1 MVENEQI
8 ANNYSASNIQVL
20 EGLEAVRKRPAM
32 YIGDISEKGLHHL
45 VNETVDNS
53 IDEAM
58 AGYCTDI
65 DVTINE
71 DESITVQDNGRGIP
85 VDEHEKMHKTKPT
98 IESVNLLEPRAIPEL
113 FNKNF
118 FIPDYQRGYR
128 WGNRQVSQLI
138 NDLYK
143 FFYKRNIKHNNGEF
157 YCLQPVVVKELSSEE
172 VKKAN
177 LHSEY
182 DNNRWYE
189 VVDGQQRLTTI
200 RIILTL
206 FKLVSDDAND
216 FRIHYQTRPQ
226 LGEVFDKIE
235 YDKKTDK
242 YDVTIEGEDK
252 LDIDSWHIIQAARY
266 VLNYFKNIKT
276 KEGTGNLK
284 AFTGSFSENFINS
297 RFTDDEENNTHKSVQ
312 VIWYELKDG
321 SDTNETFKR
330 LNDKK
335 VTLNNAE
342 LIRAM
347 FLSDSASYETD
358 HEQLEKYP
366 VDLQDS
372 VKAMELNRKQAH
384 IIEQWD
390 LIEKNLQDPNFWAFI
405 KQNIN
410 DSSYSC
416 RIEYIFDLISKK
428 AQDEKDE
435 LYTYLRFEE
444 MVAEKEVKGL
454 WDLWLKIEK
463 YYNTLLYWYNNRDH
477 YHKIGYL
484 ISQQG
489 TKALHECLDKAYSVN
504 KSVFDK
510 YLDWNIKK
518 TLMINEGD
526 DIFTYSYDIAP
537 QKNALYKI
545 LTYYNIETTR
555 RHPSLGLFSFQQFKD
570 KNWTLEHIHAQNSER
585 IDQTDKKKWEEWM
598 KENKKAL
605 QRLLDRF
612 PEGNEFDPEPVI
624 KILNSNI
631 SKVSDVK
638 YNFQEFINCFDNVTN
653 YFNRMAIKE
662 GGSPEVHNISNMA
675 LLSGEIN
682 SSISNSVFEVKRQLI
697 TEYDANGEYIP
708 VCTRYVFLKYYN
720 KGTTNFSVQQTFFW
734 SEADRKNYLK
744 DLHDVL
750 DGVLTASDPEQ
761 TLETIEKNG

>member
-1 MVENEQI
+1 M
-8 ANNYSASNIQVL
+8 NYDFSEIIQNS
-20 EGLEAVRKRPAM
+20 EIRK
-32 YIGDISEKGLHHL
+32 E
-45 VNETVDNS
+45 VNETS
-53 IDEAM
+53 GSE
-58 AGYCTDI
+58 
-65 DVTINE
+65 
-71 DESITVQDNGRGIP
+71 
-85 VDEHEKMHKTKPT
+85 TKPT
-98 IESVNLLEPRAIPEL
+98 IESINLLEPRAIPEL

-128 WGNRQVSQLI
+128 WGPRQVTQLI

-143 FFYKRNIKHNNGEF
+143 FFYKRNTKDINGEF
-157 YCLQPVVVKELSSEE
+157 YCLQPVVVKELTQEE
-172 VKKAN
+172 VKKKK

-206 FKLVSDDAND
+206 FKLLSDDTND
-216 FRIHYQTRPQ
+216 FRIHYNTRPE
-226 LGEVFDKIE
+226 LGGVFDKIE
-235 YDKKTDK
+235 YDKKTDP
-242 YDVTIEGEDK
+242 YTVTIEGEDN

-266 VLNYFKNIKT
+266 VLNYFKNIKN
-276 KEGTGNLK
+276 GNLK
-284 AFTGSFSENFINS
+284 AFTGSFSENFTNS
-297 RFTDDEENNTHKSVQ
+297 RFTDDEGYNTHKSVQ

-335 VTLNNAE
+335 VALNNAE

-347 FLSDSASYETD
+347 FLSDSASYEID
-358 HEQLEKYP
+358 QEQLDKFPDE
-366 VDLQDS
+366 LRDS
-372 VKAMELNRKQAH
+372 VKNMELNRKQAH

-390 LIEKNLQDPNFWAFI
+390 LIEKNLQHPDFWAFI
-405 KQNIN
+405 KQDNK

-428 AQDEKDE
+428 TSDEKDE
-435 LYTYLRFEE
+435 LYTYLTFED
-444 MVAEKEVKGL
+444 MVVTGKEVKGL

-463 YYNTLLYWYNNRDH
+463 YYNTLLYWYNDRNH

-504 KSVFDK
+504 KSNFDK
-510 YLDWNIKK
+510 YLNWNIKK
-518 TLMINEGD
+518 SLIINEGD

-537 QKNALYKI
+537 QKSALYKI
-545 LTYYNIETTR
+545 LTYYNIESTR
-555 RHPSLGLFSFQQFKD
+555 RNPTLGLFSFRQFKD

-585 IDQTDKKKWEEWM
+585 IDQNDKKKWEEWIT
-598 KENKKAL
+598 ENKKTL
-605 QRLLDRF
+605 QRLQDRF
-612 PEGNEFDPEPVI
+612 PSGSEFDPEPLI
-624 KILNSNI
+624 KILNSNL
-631 SKVSDVK
+631 SKINDDK
-638 YNFQEFINCFDNVTN
+638 YNFQEFTKCFDSVTN
-653 YFNRMAIKE
+653 YFNRMAVKE
-662 GGSPEVHNISNMA
+662 GGSPEVHNITNMA

-697 TEYDANGEYIP
+697 TEYDAKGDYIP
-708 VCTRYVFLKYYN
+708 ICTRYVFLKYYN
-720 KGTTNFSVQQTFFW
+720 KGTMNFSVQQTFFW
-734 SEADRKNYLK
+734 SETDRKNYLK

-750 DGVLTASDPEQ
+750 DGVLAAIDPEQ
-761 TLETIEKNG
+761 TSETTERNG